1 MSYKVNLLRN
11 SVALMAG
18 ITSGIL
24 LTDVIMKPDLSIPEY
39 EAPPLSTASD
49 QESSESAAK
58 SNPKTLCSLSPP
70 NPPPRL
76 ARPSSSPIHSC
87 VVYWLHLVALGE
99 CEATPHN

>member
-58 SNPKTLCSLSPP
+58 SSALVD
-70 NPPPRL
+70 
-76 ARPSSSPIHSC
+76 SSPTTTLSLQSIPK
-87 VVYWLHLVALGE
+87 GR
-99 CEATPHN
+99 